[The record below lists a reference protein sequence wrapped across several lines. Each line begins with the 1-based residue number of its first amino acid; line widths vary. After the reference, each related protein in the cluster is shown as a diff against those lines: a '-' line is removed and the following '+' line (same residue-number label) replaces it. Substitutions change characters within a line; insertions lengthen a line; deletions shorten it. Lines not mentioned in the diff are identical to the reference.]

1 MLHSEFYCCLLVD
14 HGLNRRKCSE
24 LMSRSVGG
32 SQRKT
37 GFLGPAK
44 TKSDAALLRHLTV
57 TSVMTYRQLRQGK

>member
-1 MLHSEFYCCLLVD
+1 
-14 HGLNRRKCSE
+14 
-24 LMSRSVGG
+24 MSRSVGG